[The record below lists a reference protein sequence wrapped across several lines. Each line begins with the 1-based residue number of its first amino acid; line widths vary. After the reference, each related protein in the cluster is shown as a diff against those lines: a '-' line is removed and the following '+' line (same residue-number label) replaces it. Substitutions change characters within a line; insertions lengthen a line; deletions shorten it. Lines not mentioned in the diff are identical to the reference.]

1 MCDLG
6 LIPWSLVVWHGLVDR
21 EQKLVCASTLGS
33 FRSMVRFDG
42 TREEDLGTNPLPFRK
57 LNLLGSGF
65 QNPEWGSSWIE
76 HLNRVGLHGPNTRWE
91 KGPWQVAFRSYLD
104 INLTHSK
111 EFIGFIWDY
120 SSSSFQGSSPSR
132 RHLQIWA
139 L

>member
-1 MCDLG
+1 M
-6 LIPWSLVVWHGLVDR
+6 WHGLVDR

-76 HLNRVGLHGPNTRWE
+76 HLNKGWVTWSKHAVG
-91 KGPWQVAFRSYLD
+91 KRSMA
-104 INLTHSK
+104 
-111 EFIGFIWDY
+111 
-120 SSSSFQGSSPSR
+120 GSIPVLS
-132 RHLQIWA
+132 
-139 L
+139 